1 MPDGLS
7 LSDRKSIAASVARE
21 GVSSKFRARE
31 CVIKYAR
38 AGASDRK
45 PMSIISSGTPH
56 RPGSL
61 AVLKPVSLRT
71 CNRAVEGNAD
81 RLQE

>member
-7 LSDRKSIAASVARE
+7 LSDRKTIAASVARE

-45 PMSIISSGTPH
+45 PMSIIFQWDTSSTWF
-56 RPGSL
+56 PGSL
-61 AVLKPVSLRT
+61 EAGL
-71 CNRAVEGNAD
+71 VED
-81 RLQE
+81 LQPCC